1 MTLASGKSRWNDKD
15 TLHVKVCTKIVKV
28 WFYHRKILCH
38 IKFKEI
44 QKNVYIHT
52 FSKKRTKVDYQCYKL
67 CKVLLVALW
76 SIYSK
81 IKQTKMSPYKSLL
94 IYPKQISSQAKI
106 CHLHFFFAGL
116 PCLKKLSHSPEGWT
130 LWNPKYAQVYLD
142 GSEGPS
148 ASKIGH
154 SF

>member
-1 MTLASGKSRWNDKD
+1 MLSVSVTVSTECIGQFGFLLLVSNLNQNRGFGCTLDISQLMEHLLPNWVNPNLLTLASGKSRWNDKD

-67 CKVLLVALW
+67 FKVHTT
-76 SIYSK
+76 SG
-81 IKQTKMSPYKSLL
+81 TL
-94 IYPKQISSQAKI
+94 INIHTQK
-106 CHLHFFFAGL
+106 
-116 PCLKKLSHSPEGWT
+116 
-130 LWNPKYAQVYLD
+130 
-142 GSEGPS
+142 
-148 ASKIGH
+148 
-154 SF
+154 

>member
-106 CHLHFFFAGL
+106 CHLDFFCWAPMPKETKPQPWGM
-116 PCLKKLSHSPEGWT
+116 
-130 LWNPKYAQVYLD
+130 NPMESQVC
-142 GSEGPS
+142 PR
-148 ASKIGH
+148 IFRWFRR
-154 SF
+154 SFS